1 MEDLRMA
8 KNAIVHKVT
17 TTEEI
22 KLSGVVSKDGLT
34 MDLDG
39 ETKQLADFYKKFAGK
54 HIDVSM
60 KEKTEEEIT
69 DDESEDNE

>member
-1 MEDLRMA
+1 MA

-22 KLSGVVSKDGLT
+22 KLSGVISEDGFT

-39 ETKQLADFYKKFAGK
+39 ETKELADFYKKFAGK

-60 KEKTEEEIT
+60 KEKTEEEIV
-69 DDESEDNE
+69 DEVSDEE

>member
-1 MEDLRMA
+1 MA

-22 KLSGVVSKDGLT
+22 KLSGIVSEDGLA

-39 ETKQLADFYKKFAGK
+39 ETKPLADFYQKFAGK

-60 KEKTEEEIT
+60 KEKTEEEIV
-69 DDESEDNE
+69 DENSSDEE

>member
-1 MEDLRMA
+1 MA

-22 KLSGVVSKDGLT
+22 KLSGVVSEDGFT

-39 ETKQLADFYKKFAGK
+39 ETKELADFYKKFAGK

-60 KEKTEEEIT
+60 KEKTEEEIV
-69 DDESEDNE
+69 DEVSDEE

>member
-1 MEDLRMA
+1 MA

-22 KLSGVVSKDGLT
+22 KLSGIVSEDGLT

-39 ETKQLADFYKKFAGK
+39 EIKHLADFYKKFAGK

-60 KEKTEEEIT
+60 KEKTEEEIADT
-69 DDESEDNE
+69 SDLSNE